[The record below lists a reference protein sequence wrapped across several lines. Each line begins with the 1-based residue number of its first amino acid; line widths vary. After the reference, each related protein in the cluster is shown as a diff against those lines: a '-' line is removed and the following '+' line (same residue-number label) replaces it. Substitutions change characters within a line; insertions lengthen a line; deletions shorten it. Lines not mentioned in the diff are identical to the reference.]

1 MKNLV
6 TIIIVSFKS
15 KNIIENSIKCIKKD
29 ISIIVIENSQDI
41 ILKKKLEK
49 KYKNVKVILNKNRG
63 FGQAANLGVKNSKS
77 KYLLFSSPDIIF
89 KVDPIKY
96 FINIAKK
103 LDNKFGLLIPSN
115 NMKNKI
121 LESS

>member
-49 KYKNVKVILNKNRG
+49 KI
-63 FGQAANLGVKNSKS
+63 
-77 KYLLFSSPDIIF
+77 
-89 KVDPIKY
+89 
-96 FINIAKK
+96 
-103 LDNKFGLLIPSN
+103 
-115 NMKNKI
+115 
-121 LESS
+121 